1 MKLGHKIKPLL
12 ITFSLCCA
20 APLSAADA
28 EPAAEPAAKPAAKPV
43 PWHLPTAEIRVQVKV
58 TVDGKVRSN
67 GTYPALL
74 RMPPQVY
81 LADLKPLKVTGG
93 LAFDP
98 KTKSAIKH
106 DIRKPKEKAAT
117 IAREKERYKQAKTKW
132 DPKAYG
138 RLAEKAGGPIMRVT
152 GSATYAIKPEYKY
165 FSNWSVAYYPENKIL
180 IDGKPVPYQ
189 RVVTIPAGAKT
200 LTIEVLDP
208 NLRQAG
214 FITRGPGVARASI
227 SVPGHDPSLLVPIA
241 YRSGGERVGC
251 QTVWAEAGK
260 PMRIF
265 FDSSSADEDYW
276 VYMVDKAKQPAP
288 LDWEPQAELFEEVRS
303 LDRYDPKLETLDGFE
318 KLWKESD
325 AIMGRGVPLRGRSQS
340 GPNLAARKIIRSS
353 MSFRSKG
360 SDRLNVPEALAS
372 RPAWFSRISATFQIP
387 ATDQYRFFCQLE
399 PQGYLLLDGQLLAPF
414 LGKTNRRFF
423 DIEIEKG
430 RHRIEI
436 LQYARA
442 GQDCKTG
449 LWWRDPR
456 TKKRW
461 LVFGHA
467 PSANN
472 YTALEPMADATSGPL
487 ETSGAQASWASFSWH
502 HSGNLGAVYPGHDL
516 NWVRLSA
523 HAPGG
528 ATNAVYRWRFDD
540 GRTAEGKQVTKLFL
554 RSGMRK
560 VQLEVLDA
568 PGGKVIAR
576 AAGEVNVQINLA
588 FMGDFRFKNQ
598 GDKAAMI
605 WAFAEEETLAQLPLD
620 DLVNLY
626 EWSYP
631 LKHWGASR
639 KVASGVSPNGPFGP
653 NMGGLPYV
661 EARELA
667 GRRIRDGLALRVDEV
682 IAAYPYSQLLQI
694 AQSLSRTANSPT
706 DASYAAAEKLL
717 TVVMDRSPA
726 GSSHWREA
734 VLGLS
739 DIKLLVRG
747 EAELA
752 VSLLKKI
759 EQIGPAVDM
768 LESWQF
774 AEARAYH
781 TLLPRDKLAGLTQG
795 LDWSPVLWEF
805 RTAHK
810 WGLSFIYPFDKGR
823 GFWMAKTFDLPP
835 GWKGEQLIFKYGV
848 TDDSSANVW
857 INGEPLG
864 GMWQWPDGNII
875 IPERVLKKGGENRIT
890 WLIQP
895 PPSQEWGQLATS
907 PSVSADLSRSAF
919 LGHQAKPDTSILIR
933 DLDPLVR
940 RGKRKARDLGRKTV
954 LGGML
959 YDMARSLVLS
969 PDGRRIAAGYEFG
982 KVRVWD
988 ADAILEGTNKMVVH
1002 IGHDNGK
1009 DYLAPGEAHTIR
1021 VAPVGV
1027 VSLAFSPDGKRLA
1040 TGSEDARITLLDP
1053 VSGKVLRSSIGHAST
1068 VLALAFSPDGKRLA
1082 SASHDRTVKIWD
1094 TASGKELLT
1103 LTGHAGPVYAVVF
1116 SPDGKSVATAIDD
1129 SHIRLWNATT
1139 GAALR
1144 TLEKDKGE
1152 VLSLAFSPDG
1162 KRLAA
1167 ASSEGFVNQWDLAS
1181 GKKLT
1186 MVHDR
1191 KDEWYAARAAMVTKV
1206 LYSPDG
1212 KQLFSLGI
1220 GVGRQWDSETGAEA
1234 DEFADFGI
1242 YATPRQVTL
1251 RRTDRGADQPAE
1263 GSENFPL
1270 ELYTSKACEERGMN
1284 YASYYGK
1291 WDTLP
1296 DFDELK
1302 PVVQGV
1308 LNHIDSEHLK
1318 GVMLPYLKITKKNGK
1333 DHRTQHPSALKLT
1346 GYLKVKK
1353 AGDYAFSLKSNGPSR
1368 LVVGSKTVIET
1379 DGLKDREARERGGVH
1394 LEPGVHAFVLT
1405 YSAAGEPRHSWLDV
1419 TFPREFVRSLT
1430 VGDVE
1435 SSRLMAGALLAQG
1448 KPEEAKALLI
1458 KLHRGGWPLSD
1469 EDQGYVEQARMR
1481 IRRLA
1486 GTKSTTDHGHALEL
1500 IDTSLATHPMLCLD
1514 PEFMVSA
1521 VAVYASMG
1529 DPRAAI
1535 LAEQMLEADMNDGQ
1549 RRLLIMTQVKIKLNE
1564 GDLPGAGEVYRKL
1577 KALAPQS
1584 EETIAARELIK
1595 AAVIKKRD

>member
-1 MKLGHKIKPLL
+1 
-12 ITFSLCCA
+12 
-20 APLSAADA
+20 
-28 EPAAEPAAKPAAKPV
+28 
-43 PWHLPTAEIRVQVKV
+43 
-58 TVDGKVRSN
+58 
-67 GTYPALL
+67 
-74 RMPPQVY
+74 
-81 LADLKPLKVTGG
+81 
-93 LAFDP
+93 
-98 KTKSAIKH
+98 
-106 DIRKPKEKAAT
+106 
-117 IAREKERYKQAKTKW
+117 
-132 DPKAYG
+132 
-138 RLAEKAGGPIMRVT
+138 
-152 GSATYAIKPEYKY
+152 
-165 FSNWSVAYYPENKIL
+165 
-180 IDGKPVPYQ
+180 
-189 RVVTIPAGAKT
+189 
-200 LTIEVLDP
+200 
-208 NLRQAG
+208 
-214 FITRGPGVARASI
+214 
-227 SVPGHDPSLLVPIA
+227 
-241 YRSGGERVGC
+241 
-251 QTVWAEAGK
+251 
-260 PMRIF
+260 
-265 FDSSSADEDYW
+265 
-276 VYMVDKAKQPAP
+276 
-288 LDWEPQAELFEEVRS
+288 
-303 LDRYDPKLETLDGFE
+303 
-318 KLWKESD
+318 
-325 AIMGRGVPLRGRSQS
+325 
-340 GPNLAARKIIRSS
+340 
-353 MSFRSKG
+353 
-360 SDRLNVPEALAS
+360 
-372 RPAWFSRISATFQIP
+372 
-387 ATDQYRFFCQLE
+387 
-399 PQGYLLLDGQLLAPF
+399 
-414 LGKTNRRFF
+414 
-423 DIEIEKG
+423 
-430 RHRIEI
+430 
-436 LQYARA
+436 
-442 GQDCKTG
+442 
-449 LWWRDPR
+449 
-456 TKKRW
+456 
-461 LVFGHA
+461 
-467 PSANN
+467 
-472 YTALEPMADATSGPL
+472 
-487 ETSGAQASWASFSWH
+487 
-502 HSGNLGAVYPGHDL
+502 
-516 NWVRLSA
+516 
-523 HAPGG
+523 
-528 ATNAVYRWRFDD
+528 
-540 GRTAEGKQVTKLFL
+540 
-554 RSGMRK
+554 
-560 VQLEVLDA
+560 
-568 PGGKVIAR
+568 
-576 AAGEVNVQINLA
+576 
-588 FMGDFRFKNQ
+588 
-598 GDKAAMI
+598 
-605 WAFAEEETLAQLPLD
+605 
-620 DLVNLY
+620 
-626 EWSYP
+626 
-631 LKHWGASR
+631 
-639 KVASGVSPNGPFGP
+639 
-653 NMGGLPYV
+653 
-661 EARELA
+661 
-667 GRRIRDGLALRVDEV
+667 
-682 IAAYPYSQLLQI
+682 
-694 AQSLSRTANSPT
+694 
-706 DASYAAAEKLL
+706 
-717 TVVMDRSPA
+717 
-726 GSSHWREA
+726 
-734 VLGLS
+734 
-739 DIKLLVRG
+739 
-747 EAELA
+747 
-752 VSLLKKI
+752 
-759 EQIGPAVDM
+759 
-768 LESWQF
+768 
-774 AEARAYH
+774 
-781 TLLPRDKLAGLTQG
+781 
-795 LDWSPVLWEF
+795 
-805 RTAHK
+805 
-810 WGLSFIYPFDKGR
+810 
-823 GFWMAKTFDLPP
+823 
-835 GWKGEQLIFKYGV
+835 
-848 TDDSSANVW
+848 
-857 INGEPLG
+857 
-864 GMWQWPDGNII
+864 MWQWPDGNII

-919 LGHQAKPDTSILIR
+919 LGHQAKPGSSILIR

-988 ADAILEGTNKMVVH
+988 ADAILEGKNKLVVH

-1009 DYLAPGEAHTIR
+1009 DYLAPSEAHTIR

-1040 TGSEDARITLLDP
+1040 TGSEDARITLVDP

-1144 TLEKDKGE
+1144 TLKKDKGE

-1234 DEFADFGI
+1234 DDFADFGI
-1242 YATPRQVTL
+1242 YASPRQVIL

-1263 GSENFPL
+1263 GSENFPI
-1270 ELYTSKACEERGMN
+1270 ELYTSKACDEIGMN

-1302 PVVQGV
+1302 PVKQGV

-1379 DGLKDREARERGGVH
+1379 DGLKDREAREHGGVH

-1405 YSAAGEPRHSWLDV
+1405 YSGAGEPRHSWLDV

-1486 GTKSTTDHGHALEL
+1486 GTKSTTDHGYALEL

-1549 RRLLIMTQVKIKLNE
+1549 RRLLIMTQVKIKLNA

-1595 AAVIKKRD
+1595 AAVIKGK